1 MSTPQNVAE
10 VRRFIGMANQ
20 LSKFIPNCAN
30 LLHPLTV
37 LLSKKNVWTWGPS
50 QEEAYTTLKDKL
62 SKLTTLTLYNPA
74 ANIKLSADASSYRL
88 GAVLLQDTNNEWQPE
103 AYGSRTMTE
112 MERRYAQIEKEA
124 LSLTWAAEKFSMY
137 LLGRSFH
144 METDH
149 KPLVPLLSTK
159 SLDTLPPRVL
169 RFRLRLMRYDFTIA
183 YTPGKHLCIPDTLS
197 RAPIPSSDD
206 SVNSTSHSRSFS
218 KLAGSSNTR

>member
-1 MSTPQNVAE
+1 MSAPQNVAE

-74 ANIKLSADASSYRL
+74 ANIKLSADASSYGL
-88 GAVLLQDTNNEWQPE
+88 GAVLLQETNNEWQPI

-112 MERRYAQIEKEA
+112 TERRYTQIEKEA

-169 RFRLRLMRYDFTIA
+169 RFRLRLM
-183 YTPGKHLCIPDTLS
+183 
-197 RAPIPSSDD
+197 
-206 SVNSTSHSRSFS
+206 
-218 KLAGSSNTR
+218 

>member
-1 MSTPQNVAE
+1 MSAPQNVAE
-10 VRRFIGMANQ
+10 VRRFISMANQ
-20 LSKFIPNCAN
+20 LSKFIPNCTN

-37 LLSKKNVWTWGPS
+37 LLSKKNVWTWGLS

-88 GAVLLQDTNNEWQPE
+88 GAVLLQETNNEWQPV

-112 MERRYAQIEKEA
+112 TERRYAQIEKEA
-124 LSLTWAAEKFSMY
+124 LSLTWATEKFSMY

-149 KPLVPLLSTK
+149 KLLVPLLSTK

-169 RFRLRLMRYDFTIA
+169 RFQLRLM
-183 YTPGKHLCIPDTLS
+183 
-197 RAPIPSSDD
+197 
-206 SVNSTSHSRSFS
+206 
-218 KLAGSSNTR
+218 